1 MKKLFDN
8 KITDDINSER
18 INNTLFQ
25 SILIEEDL
33 DLLDDFISICDEKVN
48 MWHFIHSLHQITT
61 FGMVMINK
69 LLRYASCLNNQQL
82 LRINFFK
89 E

>member
-1 MKKLFDN
+1 MDNEETFDN

-25 SILIEEDL
+25 SILIEKDL

-48 MWHFIHSLHQITT
+48 MWHFIS
-61 FGMVMINK
+61 FAV
-69 LLRYASCLNNQQL
+69 SNNYFWYG
-82 LRINFFK
+82 NDK
-89 E
+89 